1 MLSIA
6 KHQFLDGV
14 TPDFSA
20 KRPIRSPHHTATT
33 ASIFGGGSH
42 QARIGEVALAH
53 NGMLFFDEL
62 PHFPKNIL
70 EALREPLQDRRVNIS
85 RVNAKVIYEADIMFV
100 SAMNP
105 CPCGNLLSKKKSCR
119 CSPKEVKQYKNR
131 LSDPFLDRID
141 LFVVMQEISQ
151 DDKKDMK
158 SKEMKEMV
166 NSAFRLQK
174 LRGQERLNGKLN
186 ENDIDRFCKLSD
198 DAQSIMFSAIEKFGL
213 SHRSIGSIKKV
224 ARTVADLEGAK
235 DIEKRHL
242 FEALSYRRRES

>member
-1 MLSIA
+1 
-6 KHQFLDGV
+6 
-14 TPDFSA
+14 
-20 KRPIRSPHHTATT
+20 
-33 ASIFGGGSH
+33 
-42 QARIGEVALAH
+42 
-53 NGMLFFDEL
+53 
-62 PHFPKNIL
+62 
-70 EALREPLQDRRVNIS
+70 
-85 RVNAKVIYEADIMFV
+85 
-100 SAMNP
+100 
-105 CPCGNLLSKKKSCR
+105 
-119 CSPKEVKQYKNR
+119 
-131 LSDPFLDRID
+131 
-141 LFVVMQEISQ
+141 MQEISQ